1 VGSVGVG
8 PDGPDRT
15 SDGEALHVPVL
26 RDEVV
31 ELLTGDHGGDRVV
44 IDATLGAGGH
54 SEAILE
60 AGARRVIGIDRDP
73 LARES
78 ATERLSRFGER
89 ISVRGGLYSEVLA
102 EMAETRA
109 PVGGIL
115 LDLGVS
121 SMQLDRSERGFSYR
135 QDGPLDMR
143 MSSEGP
149 TAASIVNEASEEELA
164 DIIYELGEERRS
176 RRVAAAIVRARSR
189 HPIETTDELSRIVSG
204 ALGSRRGGAHPAR
217 RTFQALRLAV
227 NEELEE
233 LQRALPIAVQA
244 LAPGGRLVVIAYHSL
259 EDRIVKRFFVE
270 TPELQVITRKPIR
283 PTTGE
288 VEENPRARS
297 ARLRAAERRGD
308 VAA

>member
-1 VGSVGVG
+1 M
-8 PDGPDRT
+8 
-15 SDGEALHVPVL
+15 
-26 RDEVV
+26 
-31 ELLTGDHGGDRVV
+31 V

-54 SEAILE
+54 AEALLE
-60 AGARRVIGIDRDP
+60 AGAQRVIGIDRDP
-73 LARES
+73 VAREA

-189 HPIETTDELSRIVSG
+189 HPIETTDELSRIVAG

-233 LQRALPIAVQA
+233 LQRALPFAVQA

-259 EDRIVKRFFVE
+259 EDRIVKRFFLE
-270 TPELQVITRKPIR
+270 TPELEVITRKPLR

-297 ARLRAAERRGD
+297 ALLRAAERRGD

>member
-1 VGSVGVG
+1 
-8 PDGPDRT
+8 
-15 SDGEALHVPVL
+15 VL
-26 RDEVV
+26 REEVV
-31 ELLTGDHGGDRVV
+31 RLLGGDRVV

-54 SEAILE
+54 AEALLD
-60 AGARRVIGIDRDP
+60 AGAQRVIGIDRDP
-73 LARES
+73 VAREL

-89 ISVRGGLYSEVLA
+89 ISVRGGLFSEVLA

-121 SMQLDRSERGFSYR
+121 SMQLNRSERGFSYR
-135 QDGPLDMR
+135 QEGPLDMR
-143 MSSEGP
+143 MSAEGP

-176 RRVAAAIVRARSR
+176 RRVASAIVRARSR
-189 HPIETTDELSRIVSG
+189 HPIETTDELARIVSG
-204 ALGSRRGGAHPAR
+204 AVGSRRGSAHPAR

-227 NEELEE
+227 NDELEE
-233 LQRALPIAVQA
+233 LRRALPLSVRA

-270 TPELQVITRKPIR
+270 TPELQVITRKPVR
-283 PTTGE
+283 PSTGE

>member
-1 VGSVGVG
+1 VGVG

-15 SDGEALHVPVL
+15 SDGGALHVPVL

-31 ELLTGDHGGDRVV
+31 ELLTGDRGGDRVV

-54 SEAILE
+54 AEAILE

>member
-1 VGSVGVG
+1 
-8 PDGPDRT
+8 
-15 SDGEALHVPVL
+15 
-26 RDEVV
+26 
-31 ELLTGDHGGDRVV
+31 
-44 IDATLGAGGH
+44 
-54 SEAILE
+54 
-60 AGARRVIGIDRDP
+60 
-73 LARES
+73 
-78 ATERLSRFGER
+78 
-89 ISVRGGLYSEVLA
+89 
-102 EMAETRA
+102 MAETRA

-233 LQRALPIAVQA
+233 LQRALPIAVRA

-270 TPELQVITRKPIR
+270 TPQLQVITRKPIR

-288 VEENPRARS
+288 VEENPARGALACAPPNAGETSPHERSGEEAPTVAASQAVVEAASES
-297 ARLRAAERRGD
+297 ARFAEAAHDVSEAGD
-308 VAA
+308 AEAGTTAASSVSWW